1 MKIEIFVSDENH
13 MANLGEQLH
22 YIFNYHEIEV
32 LEDNMANREKVL
44 LMGQYLVGNVEDP
57 FYFIKSKTYKDQ
69 FEIFE
74 TWCSLIKCPEELSL
88 LCLTIYKFYY

>member
-44 LMGQYLVGNVEDP
+44 LLSQYLVGNVEDP
-57 FYFIKSKTYKDQ
+57 LYFIKSKTYKEQ

-74 TWCSLIKCPEELSL
+74 TWCSLIKCPEELSR
-88 LCLTIYKFYY
+88 LCLTIFKFYY